1 MGLKGF
7 LKRSACV
14 AMAAGAM
21 TTGLI
26 LASPTTS
33 GASTPTTAT
42 WAEQPNTA
50 PNYIFPYMSLA
61 FFSVANINQ
70 FQELMYRPLYWFG
83 NGSTPNLDPSLSVAN
98 QPKYTNNSETATIQ
112 LKGWKW
118 NNGETVSA
126 GDVMF
131 WMNMMHAQKAGFA
144 GYSSG
149 AMPDNISSITIQS
162 PTEITF
168 NLTHPVNSYW
178 FTYNQLSEITPMPAA
193 WNVTSTTGAP
203 GSGGCSM
210 TTYGTSDAAC
220 TAVYNFLSMQSGYN
234 PANPGSTDTS
244 NAFST
249 YATSPL
255 WHVVDGPWVL
265 SHFDATGNITF
276 VPNTTYSGPVKP
288 TLKQFIE
295 LPYTSDT
302 SQFNALAGGKVNV
315 GYLPSQDITAS
326 TSNPLVAGAN
336 NPRLSNFSLAPLY
349 TWSINYFPYNFGS
362 TGDGGNA
369 GKIFSQLYFR
379 QAVQYLVDQPLYIS
393 KINHGYGVGTYG
405 PVPVEPQNAFA
416 STTEKNNPYA
426 YNPTKA
432 KNLLSSH
439 GWKVVPNGTTTCQK
453 PGSGAG
459 ECGAGIPAGAKL
471 DFNLQYASGLTITTN
486 TMNAEKS
493 SWAQA
498 GINMSLSTASFSS
511 VIGTAIP
518 CTPGSACPWQLQ
530 NWGAGWVFAPD
541 YYPTGEEIFQTGASS
556 NSGSYTSATNDT
568 NINATTQTQVPLTTY
583 ENYLAEQ
590 LPVIYQPNYATEMTE
605 IQKGLTGVTPQSVLW
620 AINPENWR
628 WSS

>member
-7 LKRSACV
+7 FKRSACV
-14 AMAAGAM
+14 AMAAGVM

-26 LASPTTS
+26 LAAPTTS

-42 WAEQPNTA
+42 WAEAPNTA
-50 PNYIFPYMSLA
+50 PNFIFPYMSLA

-83 NGSTPNLDPSLSVAN
+83 NGTTPNLNPSLSVAN
-98 QPKYTNNSETATIQ
+98 QPKYTNNSETVTIQ

-144 GYSSG
+144 GYASG
-149 AMPDNISSITIQS
+149 AMPDNISTITIQS

-193 WNVTSTTGAP
+193 WNVTSVTGAP

-210 TTYGTSDAAC
+210 TTYSTSDTAC

-295 LPYTSDT
+295 LPFTSDT

-315 GYLPSQDITAS
+315 GFLPSQDITAS
-326 TSNPLVAGAN
+326 TSNALVAGTN
-336 NPRLSNFSLAPLY
+336 NPRLSNFNLAPLY

-393 KINHGYGVGTYG
+393 KLNHGYGVGTYG

-416 STTEKNNPYA
+416 STTEKDNPYPC
-426 YNPTKA
+426 NPTKA
-432 KNLLSSH
+432 KDLLSSH

-453 PGSGAG
+453 PGTGAG
-459 ECGAGIPAGAKL
+459 KCGAGIPSGAKL
-471 DFNLQYASGLTITTN
+471 DFNLQYASGVSITTN

-493 SWAQA
+493 SWATA

-518 CTPGSACPWQLQ
+518 CTPGAACAWQLQ

-556 NSGSYTSATNDT
+556 NSGSYTSATNDA
-568 NINATTQTQVPLTTY
+568 NINATTKTQVPLTTY